1 MGKLILLGLVGLSM
15 FATAC
20 GGAPVAQADPAAV
33 VRQFLT
39 TEDKAGRLA
48 LLTDDAVIDGLGLCS
63 KAPCV
68 GKDAIGKELDR
79 DAAENTKHVSMDLQ
93 VSGSVVTARVGHQNA
108 ASQAAGIERFMVIA
122 TLELSNSKI
131 SHITRKLD
139 TTDPQTATFIKFQ
152 QAHASAPASQ

>member
-1 MGKLILLGLVGLSM
+1 MGKFILVGLVGLAM

-20 GGAPVAQADPAAV
+20 GGAPAAQADPAPI

-39 TEDKAGRLA
+39 TEDKSGRLA
-48 LLTDDAVIDGLGLCS
+48 LLADDAVIEGQGLCA

-68 GKDAIGKELDR
+68 GKDAISKEFDR
-79 DAAENTKHVSMDLQ
+79 QATENTKHVSLDLQ

-108 ASQAAGIERFMVIA
+108 ATDAAGIQRFILVLLFTMRDG
-122 TLELSNSKI
+122 KI
-131 SHITRKLD
+131 SHITRNLD
-139 TTDPQTATFIKFQ
+139 TNDPQTATFIKFQ